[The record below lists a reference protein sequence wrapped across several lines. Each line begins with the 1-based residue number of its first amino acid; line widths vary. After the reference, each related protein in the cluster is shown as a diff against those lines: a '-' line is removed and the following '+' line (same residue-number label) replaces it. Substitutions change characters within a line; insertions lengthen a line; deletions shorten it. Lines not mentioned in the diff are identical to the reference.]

1 LPDNIGSPPTLA
13 LDAFV
18 RAVGVNRGV
27 PHALFLGAGASI
39 SSGIPSASRCIWNWK
54 RDIFLTN
61 NPGIEEQF
69 RELSLR
75 SVQERIQRWLDQ
87 QQKFPKEDA
96 ADEYEFYAHLCYPIG
111 DDRRQFFE
119 NLASGKKPHI
129 GYQLLV
135 LLAEAGLLRSVWTTN
150 FDGLAGKAA
159 AASNIVPIE
168 IGLGSSQRAFR
179 QPRNGELLCISLH
192 GDYRY
197 DSLKNTTEELR
208 SQDASLLAAFAET
221 AYDTNVVVVGYS
233 GRDASVLDAF
243 HQAYSKRGTGR
254 LYWCGFEETAP
265 SPTIQELID
274 AARHTGGREAHY
286 VSSLGFDDL
295 IA

>member
-1 LPDNIGSPPTLA
+1 MPDNTGTPSLA

-61 NPGIEEQF
+61 NPGMEQQF

-87 QQKFPKEDA
+87 QQKFPKGDA
-96 ADEYEFYAHLCYPIG
+96 ANEYEFYANFCYPIR
-111 DDRRQFFE
+111 DDRRQFFQ

-135 LLAEAGLLRSVWTTN
+135 LLAESSLVRSVWTTN
-150 FDGLAGKAA
+150 FDGLATRAA
-159 AASNIVPIE
+159 AGFQARSNRI
-168 IGLGSSQRAFR
+168 
-179 QPRNGELLCISLH
+179 
-192 GDYRY
+192 
-197 DSLKNTTEELR
+197 
-208 SQDASLLAAFAET
+208 
-221 AYDTNVVVVGYS
+221 
-233 GRDASVLDAF
+233 
-243 HQAYSKRGTGR
+243 
-254 LYWCGFEETAP
+254 
-265 SPTIQELID
+265 
-274 AARHTGGREAHY
+274 RH
-286 VSSLGFDDL
+286 
-295 IA
+295 